1 MKISTEL
8 LQQLQLLVKK
18 KRQNIVQRHDS
29 HQIPFLMDIDFNE
42 VVAALK
48 EINYKKEHTLF
59 DNKCEK

>member
-1 MKISTEL
+1 
-8 LQQLQLLVKK
+8 
-18 KRQNIVQRHDS
+18 
-29 HQIPFLMDIDFNE
+29 MDIDFNE